1 MAYSK
6 YFLLH
11 HEGPP
16 QHTQPLSGWKTVGM
30 FHVLYNYKQCFEMC
44 QYFLCVHK
52 RLGRYVLIDEIH
64 STCQIILQRNRSDY
78 ICDKCMPDSST
89 LFDMVSD
96 QIEPFARQL
105 YFFMLEFFMLSD

>member
-16 QHTQPLSGWKTVGM
+16 QHTQPLSGWRTVGM

-44 QYFLCVHK
+44 
-52 RLGRYVLIDEIH
+52 
-64 STCQIILQRNRSDY
+64 
-78 ICDKCMPDSST
+78 
-89 LFDMVSD
+89 
-96 QIEPFARQL
+96 
-105 YFFMLEFFMLSD
+105 